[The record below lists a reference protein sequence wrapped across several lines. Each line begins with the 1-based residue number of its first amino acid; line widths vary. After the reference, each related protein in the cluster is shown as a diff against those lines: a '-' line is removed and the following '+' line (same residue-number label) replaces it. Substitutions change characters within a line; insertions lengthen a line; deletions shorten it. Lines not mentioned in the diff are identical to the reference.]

1 MASSTSTAIRRATT
15 PAPARPASAR
25 LIALDRLR
33 GLALVA
39 MVVHHLTEW
48 LTGDA
53 RAVLP
58 GWRSFTVT
66 DVAAPAFFVAAGAWA
81 SLFAAGRRRRGVCRP
96 GVAAQILRRY
106 GLLVPIGLG
115 LDWLLW
121 RHPAMFGA
129 LEALGATVVVGAA
142 LAATVPARW
151 LPGLAAGISPAPPAW
166 GLVGGG
172 GAGGPPG
179 GSPTRRWTATAAG
192 VALAGAVL
200 LLADG

>member
-66 DVAAPAFFVAAGAWA
+66 DVAAPAFFVAAGASA
-81 SLFAAGRRRRGVCRP
+81 SLFAAGPRRRRGSRP
-96 GVAAQILRRY
+96 Q
-106 GLLVPIGLG
+106 
-115 LDWLLW
+115 
-121 RHPAMFGA
+121 
-129 LEALGATVVVGAA
+129 
-142 LAATVPARW
+142 
-151 LPGLAAGISPAPPAW
+151 
-166 GLVGGG
+166 G
-172 GAGGPPG
+172 GAPRPRPPR
-179 GSPTRRWTATAAG
+179 PPPP
-192 VALAGAVL
+192 
-200 LLADG
+200 